1 MATDTT
7 KVNTSNSF
15 NGCIGFIGAGVM
27 GTALIKSLLSIGIKA
42 NQICISEKVAEKSQE
57 LNRTLGI
64 SEKSIAEIASQ
75 CDLIFLAVKPQDL
88 ADLLTQLSKSL
99 PEKTL
104 LLSIA
109 AGKTTSFIE
118 AGIGKANPVIR
129 IMPNTPAQVGKGVS
143 AISGGKYAK
152 ADDLAIAT
160 NLLSASGLVVQVAE
174 AQQDAVTALSGSGP
188 AYLFYFVEEM
198 IKSGVALG
206 LSQEIA
212 TKLAI
217 GTITGSAAMLQE
229 SGLDAATLR
238 KNVTSPNGTT
248 AAAINEFEKANLAQI
263 INDAMSAA
271 KKRAQELA

>member
-7 KVNTSNSF
+7 QVNTSNSF

-42 NQICISEKVAEKSQE
+42 NQICISEKEAEKSQE

-109 AGKTTSFIE
+109 AGKTTAFIE

-143 AISGGKYAK
+143 AISGGKYAE
-152 ADDLAIAT
+152 ADDLATAI

>member
-1 MATDTT
+1 MATDAT
-7 KVNTSNSF
+7 KVNSSNSF

-27 GTALIKSLLSIGIKA
+27 GTALIKSLLNIGIKA
-42 NQICISEKVAEKSQE
+42 NQICISEKVAEKSKE

-75 CDLIFLAVKPQDL
+75 CDPIFLAVKPQDL

-109 AGKTTSFIE
+109 AGKTTAFIE

-143 AISGGKYAK
+143 AISGGKHAK
-152 ADDLAIAT
+152 ADDLAMAT

-212 TKLAI
+212 TNLAI

-263 INDAMSAA
+263 INNAMSAA

>member
-1 MATDTT
+1 
-7 KVNTSNSF
+7 
-15 NGCIGFIGAGVM
+15 M

-57 LNRTLGI
+57 LYRTLGI
-64 SEKSIAEIASQ
+64 SEKSIAEIASE
-75 CDLIFLAVKPQDL
+75 CDPIFLAVKPQDL

-109 AGKTTSFIE
+109 AGKTTAFIE
-118 AGIGKANPVIR
+118 AGIGKTNPVIR

-143 AISGGKYAK
+143 AISGGKYAE
-152 ADDLAIAT
+152 ADDLATAI

-248 AAAINEFEKANLAQI
+248 SAAIDEFEKANLAQI
-263 INDAMSAA
+263 INNAMSAA

>member
-1 MATDTT
+1 MATDATQ
-7 KVNTSNSF
+7 VNSSNSF

-27 GTALIKSLLSIGIKA
+27 GTALIKSLLNIGIKA

-75 CDLIFLAVKPQDL
+75 CDPIFLAVKPQDL

-152 ADDLAIAT
+152 ADDLTMAT

-263 INDAMSAA
+263 VNDAMSAA

>member
-1 MATDTT
+1 
-7 KVNTSNSF
+7 VNTSNSF

-188 AYLFYFVEEM
+188 AYFFYFVEEM